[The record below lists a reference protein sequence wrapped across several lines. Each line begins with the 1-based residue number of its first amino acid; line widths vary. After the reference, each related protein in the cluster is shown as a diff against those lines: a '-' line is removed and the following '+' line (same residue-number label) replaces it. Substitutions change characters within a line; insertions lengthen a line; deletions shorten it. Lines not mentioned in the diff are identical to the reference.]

1 MDRRILIAVFILFGI
16 ISCATTNV
24 PPVGELESLQLYED
38 ERRLWNRS
46 HEEQKRLDYSGYIY
60 DDPILAA
67 YVSGVAQNLIPED
80 FANKG
85 ISIQVKII
93 KNPLLNAFAYPNG
106 VIYVHTGILSKMET
120 EAQLATIL
128 GHEISHVTHRH
139 AIQNY
144 RSVKNTT
151 AVLATLQ
158 MTAIPFG
165 VYGDLAQVLGQLGA
179 AAAVTGYSRE
189 LETEA
194 DEEGLNLLVKA
205 GYDPKEAP
213 RIFELLKKD
222 LEEQDINEPFFFG
235 SHPRLQERINN
246 YNQFI
251 KARYATAGGKKGTDA
266 FLQKIT
272 PVLLDNAVLDLSMGR
287 FSSAQRDIERFLQI
301 DPQNTRAH
309 YSLGELYRQRN
320 EEDDIKKAID
330 EYVLSVSYNPTNPA
344 PHKALGILYYKQGLE
359 EKSKWEVERYLF
371 LAPNA
376 KDRGY
381 IEQYIKELDQK

>member
-24 PPVGELESLQLYED
+24 PSVGELESLQLYED

-189 LETEA
+189 LETEC
-194 DEEGLNLLVKA
+194 
-205 GYDPKEAP
+205 
-213 RIFELLKKD
+213 
-222 LEEQDINEPFFFG
+222 
-235 SHPRLQERINN
+235 
-246 YNQFI
+246 
-251 KARYATAGGKKGTDA
+251 
-266 FLQKIT
+266 
-272 PVLLDNAVLDLSMGR
+272 
-287 FSSAQRDIERFLQI
+287 
-301 DPQNTRAH
+301 
-309 YSLGELYRQRN
+309 
-320 EEDDIKKAID
+320 
-330 EYVLSVSYNPTNPA
+330 
-344 PHKALGILYYKQGLE
+344 
-359 EKSKWEVERYLF
+359 
-371 LAPNA
+371 
-376 KDRGY
+376 
-381 IEQYIKELDQK
+381 